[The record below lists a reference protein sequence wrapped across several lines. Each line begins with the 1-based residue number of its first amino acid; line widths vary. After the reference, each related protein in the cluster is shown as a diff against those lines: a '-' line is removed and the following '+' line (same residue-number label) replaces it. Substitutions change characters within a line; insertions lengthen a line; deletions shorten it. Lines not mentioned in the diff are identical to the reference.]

1 MSGLPNSLYAAL
13 EQVGQGLD
21 AGSLR
26 ERAGTISGH
35 YRAGG
40 ASSGVVRSEAD
51 AYAYAV
57 SRMPATYAALSM
69 ALYELQARAPSFAP
83 EAMIDVG
90 CGPGTALLA
99 AAEIY
104 ALKNGVLVDH
114 NPAFLALAER
124 LARETV
130 AVPVRTERAEL
141 RNWRPVAPADLV
153 VCGYSLTELDD
164 AGVLRLL
171 QKLWENTRG
180 ALVIAE
186 PGRPADYRRL
196 MAWRQALIGAGA
208 EILAPCVHRDAC
220 PLPVDDWCHFSVRLE
235 RRKAHRAAKGAALG
249 YEDEKVSYLI
259 VARPGIGAPAAA
271 RVLRRPVRSKI
282 EVQLSLCGR
291 DGLEAL
297 NVPSRQHERYQAAKS
312 LDWGDATEFGAKVD
326 AVKIAA
332 DEAAD

>member
-1 MSGLPNSLYAAL
+1 VSGLPNSLHAAL
-13 EQVGQGLD
+13 EQLGQGLD
-21 AGSLR
+21 AASLR

-35 YRAGG
+35 YRARG

-69 ALYELQARAPSFAP
+69 ALAELQARAPDFAP
-83 EAMIDVG
+83 EVMIDVG

-99 AAEIY
+99 AAELY
-104 ALKNGVLVDH
+104 AVREGVLVDH

-124 LARETV
+124 LATETV
-130 AVPVRTERAEL
+130 AVPVRTMRVEL
-141 RNWRPVAPADLV
+141 RNWRPEVPADLV

-164 AGVLRLL
+164 VAALRLL
-171 QKLWENTRG
+171 HKLWENTRG

-186 PGRPADYRRL
+186 PGRPADYHRL
-196 MAWRQALIGAGA
+196 MTWRQALIGAGA
-208 EILAPCVHRDAC
+208 EILAPCVHAAAC
-220 PLPVDDWCHFSVRLE
+220 PLPPDDWCHFSVRLE

-259 VARPGIGAPAAA
+259 AARPGIGAPAHA
-271 RVLRRPVRSKI
+271 RVLRRPLQSKI

-291 DGLEAL
+291 DGLSAL
-297 NVPSRQHERYQAAKS
+297 NVPSRQRERYQAAKR
-312 LDWGDATEFGAKVD
+312 LDWGDATVFGAGGASVE
-326 AVKIAA
+326 IAA